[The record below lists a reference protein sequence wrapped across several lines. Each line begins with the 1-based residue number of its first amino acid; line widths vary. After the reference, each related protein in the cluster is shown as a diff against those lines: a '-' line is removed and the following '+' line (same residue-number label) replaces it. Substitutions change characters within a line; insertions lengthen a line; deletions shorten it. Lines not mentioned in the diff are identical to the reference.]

1 VTALDPPFGAADA
14 GGMSARIDGAPAQI
28 TAQLERLADFR
39 WSLPARP
46 PALLAVGGM
55 GGSAMA
61 AELCA
66 ALWADRLPRPM
77 LVVREYRWPAC
88 VGADALALLS
98 SYSGNT
104 EETLA
109 LWHEAGAR
117 GVPRVAMATG
127 GTLGQWAMRA
137 GAPAAPL
144 PPGSPPRAALYAGW
158 VTVMHL
164 LHALRWIDDDP
175 VTAWRAAAAALA
187 GHVGRWG
194 SAIRE
199 SDNAAKQLAR
209 ALLGRRVFVYAAS
222 ERTGAVATRLRHQLA
237 ENAKVLGHSAL
248 VPELDHNEIV
258 GWERPG
264 EEWRD
269 VSLVVLDDRE
279 DAPEVTTRLA
289 LTAEYAQDRGAAVHR
304 VALPPGERLS
314 RMAGGVL
321 FADYVSLYLA
331 LLRGVDPTPIASI
344 DAFKRRLAG
353 RAAAS

>member
-1 VTALDPPFGAADA
+1 MTALDPPFGTADA
-14 GGMSARIDGAPAQI
+14 AGMAARMDGAPAQI
-28 TAQLERLADFR
+28 TDQLQRLAGHR
-39 WSLPARP
+39 WTLPPRA

-66 ALWADRLPRPM
+66 AIWADRLPRPL

-88 VGADALALLS
+88 VGPDALALLS

-109 LWHEAGAR
+109 LWREAQAR

-127 GTLGQWAMRA
+127 GTLGEWAA
-137 GAPAAPL
+137 GDGAPAAPL

-158 VTVMHL
+158 VTVTHL
-164 LHALRWIDDDP
+164 LHALGWLDDP
-175 VTAWRAAAAALA
+175 APMWRETASALA
-187 GHVGRWG
+187 GLVGRWG
-194 SAIRE
+194 PANTE
-199 SDNAAKQLAR
+199 SDNPAKELAR

-269 VSLVVLDDRE
+269 VSLVVLEDRE
-279 DAPEVTTRLA
+279 DAPEVATRLT
-289 LTAEYAQDRGAAVHR
+289 LTAEYAQVRGAVVHR
-304 VALPPGERLS
+304 VALPSGERLS

-344 DAFKRRLAG
+344 DAFKRRLAE

>member
-1 VTALDPPFGAADA
+1 VTALDPPYGAADA
-14 GGMSARIDGAPAQI
+14 GGMAARIDDAPAQI
-28 TAQLERLADFR
+28 TEQLDRLAAFR
-39 WSLPARP
+39 WTLPARP

-66 ALWADRLPRPM
+66 AVWADRLPRPLM
-77 LVVREYRWPAC
+77 VVREYRWPAC
-88 VGADALALLS
+88 VGPDGLALLS

-104 EETLA
+104 EETLS
-109 LWHEAGAR
+109 LWREAGAR

-127 GTLGQWAMRA
+127 GTLREWAARE
-137 GAPAAPL
+137 GTPAAPL

-158 VTVMHL
+158 VTVTHL
-164 LHALRWIDDDP
+164 LHALGWLDDP
-175 VTAWRAAAAALA
+175 VPAWRAAAVTLA
-187 GHVGRWG
+187 GHVARWG
-194 SAIRE
+194 PASPE
-199 SDNAAKQLAR
+199 SGNPAKQLAR
-209 ALLGRRVFVYAAS
+209 VLLGRRVFVYAAS
-222 ERTGAVATRLRHQLA
+222 ERTSAVATRLRHQLA

-279 DAPEVTTRLA
+279 DAPEVATRLT
-289 LTAEYAQDRGAAVHR
+289 LTAEYTQDRGAAVHR
-304 VALPPGERLS
+304 VQLPPGERLT

-331 LLRGVDPTPIASI
+331 LLRGADPTPIASI
-344 DAFKRRLAG
+344 VAFKRRLAE
-353 RAAAS
+353 RSAAS

>member
-1 VTALDPPFGAADA
+1 MTDPLDPPYGGADA
-14 GGMSARIDGAPAQI
+14 HGMAARVDGAPDQI
-28 TAQLERLADFR
+28 EAQLARLADFR
-39 WSLPARP
+39 WALPARA

-66 ALWADRLPRPM
+66 SLWADRLPRPM

-88 VGADALALLS
+88 VGPDGLALLS

-109 LWHEAGAR
+109 LWREAAAR
-117 GVPRVAMATG
+117 GVPRLAMATG
-127 GTLGQWAMRA
+127 GTLAAWAA
-137 GAPAAPL
+137 ADGVPVAPL

-158 VTVMHL
+158 VTVTHL
-164 LHALRWIDDDP
+164 LHALGWVDDP
-175 VTAWRAAAAALA
+175 ASAWRAAAGALR
-187 GHVGRWG
+187 GHVARWG
-194 SAIRE
+194 TACAE
-199 SDNAAKQLAR
+199 TDNDAKRLAR

-222 ERTGAVATRLRHQLA
+222 ERTGAVATRMRHQLA

-264 EEWRD
+264 DEWRD
-269 VSLVVLDDRE
+269 VSIVALHDRE
-279 DAPEVTTRLA
+279 DAPEVAARLD
-289 LTAEYAQDRGAAVHR
+289 LTAGYAQARGATIHR
-304 VALPPGERLS
+304 FELPPGERLT
-314 RMAGGVL
+314 RIAGAVL

-344 DAFKRRLAG
+344 DALKRRLAD